1 MNSNRSRILPSIR
14 KTLNSKDILF
24 NDIRSLIEEHDVS
37 FLKGTEQTDGK
48 NFLDY
53 LSNLI
58 WYLDS
63 HWEMFKSAVGMKMPD
78 SQIVKCIKNDLTMV
92 IPQK

>member
-1 MNSNRSRILPSIR
+1 MNSNRSRLLPSIR
-14 KTLNSKDILF
+14 KTLNSKNILF
-24 NDIRSLIEEHDVS
+24 DDIRSFIEEHDVR
-37 FLKGTEQTDGK
+37 FLKVAEQTNGK

-53 LSNLI
+53 YLNLI

-78 SQIVKCIKNDLTMV
+78 SQIVKCMKNDLTMV
-92 IPQK
+92 IPQT